1 MAFRVLRQEW
11 WLDPDVQDWTPH
23 KKLLWLYLQTNPKAN
38 QLGIYPFFPRY
49 AALETG
55 LELAKINDCLE
66 EFEQAG
72 LIVQNK
78 NTHEIAVL
86 NFISEQITVGGSPML
101 GYLNRNVKR
110 VKDKGLLDAVRDY
123 NLEHMDE
130 LVEADRMTETGRM
143 FIYSLV
149 SKDDSIPNDEE
160 SITDDGTLKT
170 DDGKGMMDDGEG
182 IIDTVQCTHECT
194 HDRTQNSFSSSPK
207 SDFETVWNLY
217 PRKQGKHQA
226 EQAFKQAIAEGI
238 SVATILA
245 GVERYVKYCDSLKDQ
260 NFIKSGGRFFSERG
274 WQDEWKPQ
282 LSGMDL
288 LMTKFSVNES
298 AEIFGNSEPPID
310 TTAEEVDTQ
319 DEESEEPNCYY
330 GNFRNVHLSQD
341 EYNKLTAVF
350 GTQNTQYAI
359 DNVSYTLHTEKSP
372 RMDNHFDRLY
382 SYLHTETGKG

>member
-11 WLDPDVQDWTPH
+11 WLDPDVQDWSPH

-55 LELAKINDCLE
+55 LELAEINDCLE

-86 NFISEQITVGGSPML
+86 NFISDQITVGGSVML
-101 GYLNRNVKR
+101 GYLNRNVKK

-130 LVEADRMTETGRM
+130 LVEADRMTETGRN
-143 FIYSLV
+143 FINSL
-149 SKDDSIPNDEE
+149 IPKDEE
-160 SITDDGTLKT
+160 GISNNEELITDDGTRKT
-170 DDGKGMMDDGEG
+170 DDGKGMMDDGKG

-226 EQAFKQAIAEGI
+226 EQAFKQAIAEGTG
-238 SVATILA
+238 VATILA

-298 AEIFGNSEPPID
+298 AEIFGNSEAPID
-310 TTAEEVDTQ
+310 TTAEEVEV
-319 DEESEEPNCYY
+319 DEHDEANEDDSCLY
-330 GNFRNVHLSQD
+330 GNKRNVRLTQD

-350 GTQNTQYAI
+350 GERDTLFGINTVGYNLC
-359 DNVSYTLHTEKSP
+359 DDEP
-372 RMDNHFDRLY
+372 NHFDKVY
-382 SYLHTETGKG
+382 NYLHGYTGKG